1 MGHGQGDQPDQA
13 VKRVD
18 GQRQDEEGIAQGF
31 QGEEEFSDHLVSMD
45 YGLYWWL
52 YGEAHPLLSQAP
64 PQSFLQSFFLIE
76 KINIT

>member
-52 YGEAHPLLSQAP
+52 YGEAHPPFEPGPASI
-64 PQSFLQSFFLIE
+64 FFTVFFFHG
-76 KINIT
+76 KQ